1 MKKKFY
7 SLQIEIAVKTRGRNK
22 TVIKKNDYESVRD
35 NT

>member
-22 TVIKKNDYESVRD
+22 TVIKKMIMSQ
-35 NT
+35 